1 MVTEARRR
9 RARFKPTQV
18 NILTA
23 AVLILI
29 LLCAVPATVSA
40 IACGNVDGTE
50 INDGSS
56 CQCGTTDCTP
66 ATGMYCVPG
75 QHNYTSTHTACL
87 FCPIG
92 YYTDQFTSPTC
103 NACPK
108 GFYGTTTGNSTCDA
122 CPVGTYNDQLASTT
136 STACMVCAPGSYQNA
151 SGSDEC
157 KLCPVGKTLT
167 TAETAEFHDELKDC
181 ENCGILQFNPYEGH
195 AEACYL
201 CLTAKTLGSSQC
213 DGCDPGKFKV
223 TIVSS
228 NGSTTN
234 TCKRCESGY
243 FSIKQN
249 VKDCKKCPMGYFA
262 NHQVLAKAT
271 QARYDRCQACPR
283 GTFGIATGANNASE
297 GCSNCTSGTYSEVT
311 GINNANLCKGC
322 PQGKWRLLYFLFEL
336 QLLVSM
342 FKSKMVCD

>member
-1 MVTEARRR
+1 MLLLPATAFLPCTLPVVTATRRR
-9 RARFKPTQV
+9 RARIKSTQV
-18 NILTA
+18 NVLTA

-50 INDGSS
+50 INGGSS

-75 QHNYTSTHTACL
+75 QYNYTSTHTACL

-108 GFYGTTTGNSTCDA
+108 GFYGTTTANSTCDA
-122 CPVGTYNDQLASTT
+122 CPVGTYNDQNASTT
-136 STACMVCAPGSYQNA
+136 L
-151 SGSDEC
+151 SDC
-157 KLCPVGKTLT
+157 V
-167 TAETAEFHDELKDC
+167 
-181 ENCGILQFNPYEGH
+181 NCSIHQFNPFEGH

-201 CLTAKTLGSSQC
+201 CLTAKISGSSQC

-223 TIVSS
+223 TFVSPDG
-228 NGSTTN
+228 NKTEE
-234 TCKRCESGY
+234 CKRCESGY
-243 FSIKQN
+243 FSTKQN
-249 VKDCKKCPMGYFA
+249 VGTCSECPLGYFA
-262 NHQVLAKAT
+262 NHQVLAGDT

-297 GCSNCTSGTYSEVT
+297 GCSNCTSGTYSEVA
-311 GINNANLCKGC
+311 GIKNANLCKGC
-322 PQGKWRLLYFLFEL
+322 PKGKWRLLYFLFEL